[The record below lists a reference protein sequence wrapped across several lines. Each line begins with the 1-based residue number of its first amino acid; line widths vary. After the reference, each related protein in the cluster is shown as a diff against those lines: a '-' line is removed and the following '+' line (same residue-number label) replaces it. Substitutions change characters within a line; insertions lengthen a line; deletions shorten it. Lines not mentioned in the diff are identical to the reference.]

1 MQYEEFHYD
10 VCLLGWDEA
19 SAGNGAG
26 YITH

>member
-10 VCLLGWDEA
+10 VGLVGWAES